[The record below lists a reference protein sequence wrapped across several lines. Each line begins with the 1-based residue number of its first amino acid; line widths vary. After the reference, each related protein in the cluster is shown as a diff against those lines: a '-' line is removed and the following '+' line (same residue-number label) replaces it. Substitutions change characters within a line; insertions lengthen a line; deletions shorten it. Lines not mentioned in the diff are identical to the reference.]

1 MGLARIAW
9 RNLWRHKR
17 RTLITAAG
25 MGLAMG
31 FVLGIACM
39 QDGMF
44 NTMADVMIRQKSG
57 HVQLS
62 HPDWPSQ
69 QLMYDTLPQKTVSTV
84 QDTAGAVGA
93 VGRLFAYGLAASE
106 DSSLGARYVGL
117 EPKAERKVRPFEDNI
132 TKGRWLGT
140 AAAGE
145 VVIGAEMARE
155 LDLDIGGELVFLGQA
170 ADGSMA
176 NELLTVVGMFSTGI
190 NQMDRS
196 GAYLHLTDMQRILA
210 LDEQVHQVLVVG
222 EDFERAD
229 GLALAVRGQVDDM
242 DGVLV
247 RTWKDA
253 DPTTAQM
260 MGMRDVGLFI
270 MLAIVFSVAGL
281 SVLNTMLMT
290 VFERSR
296 ELGVL
301 RAIGMSRF
309 SMMMLVVL
317 ESLMLAAVA
326 TSVGLALGAFLD
338 FLVIEYGIAY
348 ETAEGEG
355 LSWQGITFPP
365 VIKGAFSLRPVVI
378 TVLFLNV
385 VAVLAA
391 LWPAYRVARVEPV
404 EAMRKS

>member
-69 QLMYDTLPQKTVSTV
+69 QLMYDTLPQTTLSAV
-84 QDTAGAVGA
+84 QSTAGAVGA

-106 DSSLGARYVGL
+106 DGSLGARYVGL
-117 EPKAERKVRPFEDNI
+117 EPQAERKIRPFEDNI
-132 TKGRWLGT
+132 TTGRWLGT
-140 AAAGE
+140 EAAGE

-155 LDLDIGGELVFLGQA
+155 LDLDLGGELVFLGQA

-210 LDEQVHQVLVVG
+210 LDEQVHQVLVLG
-222 EDFERAD
+222 EDFEQAD
-229 GLALAVRGQVDDM
+229 DLALAVRGQVDGM
-242 DGVLV
+242 DDVLV

-301 RAIGMSRF
+301 RAIGMSRL
-309 SMMMLVVL
+309 SMMLLVVL

-338 FLVIEYGIAY
+338 FLLIEYGLPY

>member
-17 RTLITAAG
+17 RTIITAAG

-69 QLMYDTLPQKTVSTV
+69 QLMYDTLPQTTLSTV
-84 QDTAGAVGA
+84 QNTAGAVGA

-106 DSSLGARYVGL
+106 DGSLGARYVGL
-117 EPKAERKVRPFEDNI
+117 EPHAERKIRPFEDNI
-132 TKGRWLGT
+132 TEGRWLGT

-145 VVIGAEMARE
+145 VVVGAEMARE
-155 LDLDIGGELVFLGQA
+155 LDLDLGGELVFLGQA

-210 LDEQVHQVLVVG
+210 LDEQVHQVLVLG
-222 EDFERAD
+222 QDFEQAD
-229 GLALAVRGQVDDM
+229 DLALAVRGQVDGM
-242 DGVLV
+242 DEVLV

-253 DPTTAQM
+253 DPTTVREAVSAMVSRAPNLLRQ
-260 MGMRDVGLFI
+260 
-270 MLAIVFSVAGL
+270 AGPK
-281 SVLNTMLMT
+281 V
-290 VFERSR
+290 
-296 ELGVL
+296 
-301 RAIGMSRF
+301 
-309 SMMMLVVL
+309 
-317 ESLMLAAVA
+317 
-326 TSVGLALGAFLD
+326 
-338 FLVIEYGIAY
+338 
-348 ETAEGEG
+348 
-355 LSWQGITFPP
+355 
-365 VIKGAFSLRPVVI
+365 
-378 TVLFLNV
+378 
-385 VAVLAA
+385 
-391 LWPAYRVARVEPV
+391 
-404 EAMRKS
+404 